1 MMRVP
6 STLLVLPSPCK
17 SKSVNEIWKANTT
30 CSCRCFCH
38 HCLVYTIHIYIYTRL
53 SFSSLVSKSLPAQ
66 CNSLLMNKNMT
77 IFQGCFNIMPLTLR
91 HDPELMKFFNPP
103 TDHPLLIDSS
113 TVSRSSTARFHTCG
127 CLPSPPTNTRKT
139 GSITDLSHFP
149 T

>member
-53 SFSSLVSKSLPAQ
+53 KFSSLVSKSLPAQ

-91 HDPELMKFFNPP
+91 HAPELMKFFNPP
-103 TDHPLLIDSS
+103 QALLGSTPLDVCRHHLQIQE
-113 TVSRSSTARFHTCG
+113 
-127 CLPSPPTNTRKT
+127 KT
-139 GSITDLSHFP
+139 WSITDLSHFP